1 MQMLRLVIKPKVHP
15 FTGVRFYHIRHIF
28 ISIEYYPKFMTYFQ
42 KYFEQFVKS
51 KLRFGN
57 RIIPVLLPGY
67 CSSPVKKERFDH
79 CQILSNVHH

>member
-42 KYFEQFVKS
+42 KYFEQFVK
-51 KLRFGN
+51 KVL
-57 RIIPVLLPGY
+57 VLLP
-67 CSSPVKKERFDH
+67 
-79 CQILSNVHH
+79 